1 MDTILYEKYGS
12 ADTSLVFIH
21 AFPLDGRMWMQ
32 QVLHFKDRYTVI
44 IPDLRGFGK
53 NNGNEEFIPSIET
66 YSNDILQLL
75 DQLNIEKAVLCGLSL
90 GGYIALRC
98 MQKFPQRISRLILA
112 DTKAENDDNTGLLS
126 RMNTLDLLQQDGK
139 KEEVLDALLPK
150 LISKNAFSNSPSIVQ
165 DVRSMMKGQHPLAM
179 AHATAAM
186 AMRLNSTEALK
197 KIDVPVLLI
206 AGSNDQITPPECAY
220 RMQQQ
225 INNSTVVVIEH
236 AGHLSNL
243 EDPVAFNAALD
254 DFLSR

>member
-1 MDTILYEKYGS
+1 MDTILFEKYGS
-12 ADTSLVFIH
+12 GDTSLIFIH

-53 NNGNEEFIPSIET
+53 NNGNEEFIPSMET
-66 YSNDILQLL
+66 YSNDILQLM

-98 MQKFPQRISRLILA
+98 IQKFPQRISRLILA
-112 DTKAENDDNTGLLS
+112 DTKAENDNNAGLLS
-126 RMNTLDLLQQDGK
+126 RMNTLDLLQQEGK
-139 KEEVLDALLPK
+139 KEEVLNALLPK
-150 LISKNAFSNSPSIVQ
+150 LISKDALTDSPSLVQ
-165 DVRSMMKGQHPLAM
+165 DVRSMMDGQQPLAM

-186 AMRLNSTEALK
+186 AMRLNSIEVLNT
-197 KIDVPVLLI
+197 IDIPVLLI
-206 AGSNDQITPPECAY
+206 TGSNDQITPPECAY

-225 INNSTVVVIEH
+225 INNSTVVIIED

-243 EDPVAFNAALD
+243 EDPVKFNAALD
-254 DFLSR
+254 DFLGS